1 MIKIFLVED
10 EFAVRER
17 MKKNINWEDNGFLL
31 VGEAGDGE
39 IAYPMIQETQPD
51 IIITDIKMPFMDGL
65 ELSKLI
71 RETMPQ
77 AKIIILSG
85 YDEFEYAKEAI
96 SIGVIEY
103 LLKPIPSKKLLE
115 SVKHVATIINKQRE
129 QQKFYDKYKLDAY
142 ENEKQQKKLFLNDLI
157 ILKLPVSELIKRG
170 KELSIELNAPKYN
183 ILLIKTFIKDKEI
196 NSYWN
201 SNMDIGRKL
210 EDKLQQSQ
218 EYILFD
224 REEEGWAILVKGGNG
239 SIKLLEKKCITLLE
253 ELLSKEESV
262 SYCIGIGQEVNR
274 LSELTSSFESAS
286 KAIACSYI
294 MPNKKVI
301 YYEQL
306 EEYGSIREDE
316 SISIKNID
324 ITKFDK
330 KPIESFLRNG
340 LRSEIAHFSKNYFE
354 ETGIGADS
362 LMFRQYIMM
371 NIYFSVI
378 TFIKQL
384 GYSEEYIVEVC
395 GDFKEVTT
403 AIQSKEGT
411 RKALESILNQSLQF
425 RDMVST
431 NKYNLLLD
439 EAKEYIRE
447 NYSIETISLNSV
459 AEYVNVSPSHFS
471 TIFSQETGQ
480 TFISYL
486 TEIRME
492 KAKEL
497 LRCSNMRTL
506 EIGYTVGYK
515 DPHYFSYLFKKTQQ
529 CTPKEYRKA
538 NKKE

>member
-1 MIKIFLVED
+1 MIKVFLVED

-17 MKKNINWEDNGFLL
+17 MKKNIDWEENGFLL

-39 IAYPMIQETQPD
+39 MAYPMIQETQPD

-71 RETMPQ
+71 IQTMPQ
-77 AKIIILSG
+77 IKIIILSG

-103 LLKPIPSKKLLE
+103 LLKPISGKKLLE
-115 SVKHVATIINKQRE
+115 SLKHVATIIDKQRE
-129 QQKFYDKYKLDAY
+129 QQKFYDKYKLDSY

-157 ILKLPVSELIKRG
+157 SLKFPVAELIKRG
-170 KELSIELNAPKYN
+170 KEFSIEFNASQYN
-183 ILLIKTFIKDKEI
+183 IVLLKTFIKNKEV
-196 NSYWN
+196 NGYWE
-201 SNMDIGRKL
+201 SNLDIGKTL
-210 EDKLQQSQ
+210 EDRLQQSQ
-218 EYILFD
+218 DYILFD
-224 REEEGWAILVKGGNG
+224 REEEGWVILIKGSDKSVKTLEEKC
-239 SIKLLEKKCITLLE
+239 IILLEKILD
-253 ELLSKEESV
+253 KEDRL

-274 LSELTSSFESAS
+274 LSELPRSFETAS
-286 KAIACSYI
+286 KSVAYSYI
-294 MPNKKVI
+294 LPNKKVI
-301 YYEQL
+301 YYGDLDQ
-306 EEYGSIREDE
+306 YGSIREDQ

-340 LRSEIAHFSKNYFE
+340 LKSEIPYFCENYFKD
-354 ETGIGADS
+354 IGVGTDS
-362 LMFRQYIMM
+362 FMFRQYIMM
-371 NIYFSVI
+371 SIYFSVI

-395 GDFKEVTT
+395 GDFKEITT
-403 AIQSKEGT
+403 AIQTKEGT
-411 RKALESILNQSLQF
+411 RKTLESILNQSVQF

-447 NYSIETISLNSV
+447 NYNMEAISLNSV
-459 AEYVNVSPSHFS
+459 AEYVNVSSSHFS

-486 TEIRME
+486 TEIRMA

-506 EIGYTVGYK
+506 EIGYAVGYK

-538 NKKE
+538 NKAH

>member
-1 MIKIFLVED
+1 MIKVFLVED

-17 MKKNINWEDNGFLL
+17 MKKNIDWEDHGFLL

-39 IAYPMIQETQPD
+39 MAYPMIQETQPD

-71 RETMPQ
+71 IETMPQ
-77 AKIIILSG
+77 VKIIILSG

-96 SIGVIEY
+96 SIGVIDY
-103 LLKPIPSKKLLE
+103 LLKPISGKKLLE
-115 SVKHVATIINKQRE
+115 SLKHVATIIDKQRE
-129 QQKFYDKYKLDAY
+129 QQKFYDKYKLDTY

-157 ILKLPVSELIKRG
+157 NLKLPVSELIKKG
-170 KELSIELNAPKYN
+170 KEFSIELNAPQYN
-183 ILLIKTFIKDKEI
+183 ILLIKTFIKDKAL
-196 NSYWN
+196 NNYWE
-201 SNMDIGRKL
+201 SNLDISRTL
-210 EDKLQQSQ
+210 ENKLQGLQ

-224 REEEGWAILVKGGNG
+224 REEEGWVILIKGGSSG
-239 SIKLLEKKCITLLE
+239 LKLLEKKCITILE
-253 ELLSKEESV
+253 GILSKEKSL
-262 SYCIGIGQEVNR
+262 SYCIGIGEEVNR
-274 LSELTSSFESAS
+274 LSELTRSFETAS
-286 KAIACSYI
+286 KAVACSYI

-301 YYEQL
+301 YYGDL
-306 EEYGSIREDE
+306 DLYGAMREDE
-316 SISIKNID
+316 TISIKNID

-340 LRSEIAHFSKNYFE
+340 LRSEVSYFSENYLKDMGLG
-354 ETGIGADS
+354 TDS
-362 LMFRQYIMM
+362 FMFRQYIMM
-371 NIYFSVI
+371 SIYFSVI

-395 GDFKEVTT
+395 GDFKEITM
-403 AIQSKEGT
+403 AIQTKEGT
-411 RKALESILNQSLQF
+411 RKTLENILNQSLQF
-425 RDMVST
+425 RDRVST
-431 NKYNLLLD
+431 KKYNLLLD

-447 NYSIETISLNSV
+447 NYNRETISLNSV

-506 EIGYTVGYK
+506 EIGYAIGYK

-538 NKKE
+538 NKKS

>member
-1 MIKIFLVED
+1 MIKVFLVED
-10 EFAVRER
+10 EFAVRDR

-39 IAYPMIQETQPD
+39 MAYPMIQETQPD

-65 ELSKLI
+65 ELSRLI

-77 AKIIILSG
+77 TKIIILSG

-103 LLKPIPSKKLLE
+103 LLKPIPAKKLLE
-115 SVKHVATIINKQRE
+115 SMKHVATIINKQKE
-129 QQKFYDKYKLDAY
+129 QQRFYDKYKLDTY
-142 ENEKQQKKLFLNDLI
+142 ENEKQEKKQFFNDLM
-157 ILKLPVSELIKRG
+157 ILKLSVSELIKRG
-170 KELSIELNAPKYN
+170 KELSIELNSPKYN
-183 ILLIKTFIKDKEI
+183 ILLIKTFIKDKEV
-196 NSYWN
+196 NGYWE
-201 SNMDIGRKL
+201 SSLGIGRQL

-224 REEEGWAILVKGGNG
+224 REEEGWVVLIKGGSG
-239 SIKLLEKKCITLLE
+239 SIKLLEKKGITLVEDILK
-253 ELLSKEESV
+253 KEENL
-262 SYCIGIGQEVNR
+262 SYCIGVGQEVNR
-274 LSELTSSFESAS
+274 LSELIRSFEAAS

-294 MPNKKVI
+294 MPDKKVI
-301 YYEQL
+301 YHEQL
-306 EEYGSIREDE
+306 GEYRPMREDE

-324 ITKFDK
+324 VTKFDK

-340 LRSEIAHFSKNYFE
+340 LRSEVPLFSQSYFKE
-354 ETGIGADS
+354 MGTGVDS

-403 AIQSKEGT
+403 VIQNKEDT
-411 RKALESILNQSLQF
+411 KEALENILNQALQF
-425 RDMVST
+425 RDRVST

-447 NYSIETISLNSV
+447 KYSEETISLNSV

-497 LRCSNMRTL
+497 LRCSNMKTL
-506 EIGYTVGYK
+506 EIGYAVGYK

-529 CTPKEYRKA
+529 CTPKEYRKV
-538 NKKE
+538 NRKE